1 MTSAIPALQRKRV
14 HMWLGI
20 IAVSAVIGAL
30 YGMFLGVHF
39 GLTGVRTRSLMAAF
53 GVLHGV
59 LIGGGIS
66 AIEIFL
72 PGVVA
77 LRRVLDVPLLAL
89 VGLKTLAYGGI
100 VIAVHAG
107 APGPRLLLVLLDRTV
122 RLEEVTGP
130 APTLTVGLALGAAL
144 IFVLTMQ
151 FGQLLGFRTA
161 RDLFLG
167 RYRRPRHERRFFLF
181 VDVVG
186 STAVAERLGPL
197 QAHRFLSAVFDAA
210 AEPIAASRGEVYQY
224 VGDEIVV
231 TWTEP
236 DGVGGEP
243 AEARPVRCFFDME
256 LSLGARAEEFRK
268 VFGTEPQLR
277 GALHLGEVI
286 AGEVGVWRR
295 AIVFHGDVMNTT
307 SRLEQATR
315 ETGQRFIASADALRA
330 LGSITG
336 FGSRDLGAIALRGR
350 REPLHAYG
358 IERET
363 PRETNPPRSPNTKQA
378 QNTKGLGS
386 RAP

>member
-1 MTSAIPALQRKRV
+1 MTSAISALQRKRV
-14 HMWLGI
+14 RLWLGI

-30 YGMFLGVHF
+30 YGTFLGVHF
-39 GLTGVRTRSLMAAF
+39 GLTGVGTRSLMAAF

-66 AIEIFL
+66 GIEIFL

-100 VIAVHAG
+100 VIAVHAS

-167 RYRRPRHERRFFLF
+167 RYRRPRRERRFFLF

-186 STAVAERLGPL
+186 LTAVAERLGPL
-197 QAHRFLSAVFDAA
+197 KAHRFLSTVFDAA

-231 TWTEP
+231 TWTES

-243 AEARPVRCFFDME
+243 GQGRPLRCFFDME
-256 LSLGARAEEFRK
+256 SSLCARAEEFRTL
-268 VFGTEPQLR
+268 FGTEPQLR
-277 GALHLGEVI
+277 AALHLGDVI

-315 ETGQRFIASADALRA
+315 ETGQRFIASAEALRA

-336 FGSRDLGAIALRGR
+336 FASRDLGTLALRGR
-350 REPLHAYG
+350 KEPIHAYS
-358 IERET
+358 IER
-363 PRETNPPRSPNTKQA
+363 
-378 QNTKGLGS
+378 
-386 RAP
+386 